1 MGRTGEHL
9 RRHAAWALILCLGA
23 GSVVALLFLLRDVSQ
38 VHDGVHLHW
47 ILLAVCFFAAE
58 TWVVHLHFRSEAGS
72 FSLYE
77 VPLVLGLIF
86 TEPALLWVAI
96 VCGAG
101 LALRFVRKQPVIKVA
116 FNVANLSLHV
126 VVATLIVSLFD
137 VGDLLAPTSWLVL
150 GASTMVGGALQILLL
165 ALIIT
170 VTEGTFNRPQL
181 VSMVL
186 IGAVISAANTALA
199 LVAAILIETEPWAL
213 LLLAVTVAVLLVA
226 YRAYVSERTQRERV
240 EFLYSSTKALREN
253 SETTAAAAALL
264 DEATSMFRAARGD
277 LYLFARPE
285 EPGSGALF
293 HFVGGTTVGEP
304 LEDDAVAKRLAE
316 LAAEPVLATPG
327 EPPWS
332 GVLDRDVR
340 DGMVGVLRGAR
351 REIGVLVVANRLGNV
366 TSFTAEDLRL
376 FETLVQHAA
385 VALENDQLE
394 QALGEMR
401 RLERDLA
408 HQANHDTLTGL
419 ANRQLFGE
427 ALAGH
432 LDAARPVSVL
442 YIDLDDFKVVN
453 DTLGHDAGDQVLIE
467 VARRIGNVIRP
478 TDTAARL
485 GGDEFAVVLPESEQP
500 AMVARRLIQALHDPY
515 LIGDHDAQ
523 IGASIGVADSTPG
536 QTDASVLLNDAD
548 VAMYAAKSTGKG
560 SVVEFEPSMKE
571 HVSKQRRIRTQLRQ
585 AIDFDEFEVAYQP
598 IVDLQTGAVA
608 GAEALVRWHAA
619 DGVQMPGTF
628 IGEAERA
635 GLIVPIDRNVLAKV
649 VGRLED
655 LGTIAESAPFV
666 SVNLSA
672 RNFQQD
678 DLIDHFARTLM
689 NGGADPSRLVAE
701 ITETALL
708 RDPDRT
714 VELLTELRSLGVR
727 IALDD
732 FGTGYSSLSYLRR
745 LPVDILKIAQP
756 FVSDVAVDDTF
767 VRTMID
773 LGKNLGLT
781 IVAEGIEEPEQLAT
795 LVGLGCDL
803 GQGFLFAQP
812 MPFVDLVDHISAP
825 AAR

>member
-1 MGRTGEHL
+1 MRRIGESA
-9 RRHAAWALILCLGA
+9 RQHAAWALITCLGA
-23 GSVVALLFLLRDVSQ
+23 GSVAALLLVLTDLSRP
-38 VHDGVHLHW
+38 HDSVQLQW
-47 ILLAVCFFAAE
+47 WMLAVGFFAAE

-96 VCGAG
+96 VLGAG
-101 LALRFVRKQPVIKVA
+101 MALLTVRRQPGIKVA

-126 VVATLIVSLFD
+126 VVAALIVSVFSVDD
-137 VGDLLAPTSWLVL
+137 VLEPTTWAVL
-150 GASTMVGGALQILLL
+150 GVSTMLGGALQILLL
-165 ALIIT
+165 ASIIT
-170 VTEGTFNRPQL
+170 VTEGTINRPQL
-181 VSMVL
+181 ATMVL
-186 IGAVISAANTALA
+186 IGAVISAANPALA
-199 LVAAILIETEPWAL
+199 LVAAILIETEPWSL
-213 LLLAVTVAVLLVA
+213 LLLAVTVAVLLIA
-226 YRAYVSERTQRERV
+226 YRAYVAERTQRERV

-264 DEATSMFRAARGD
+264 DEAASMFRAARGD

-285 EPGSGALF
+285 ESGSGALF
-293 HFVGGTTVGEP
+293 QFAGGATVGQP
-304 LEDDAVAKRLAE
+304 LEDDDVAARLGALAVD
-316 LAAEPVLATPG
+316 PVIATPG
-327 EPPWS
+327 EGDWD
-332 GVLDRDVR
+332 GVLGDDIRDA
-340 DGMVGVLRGAR
+340 MVGVLRGAR
-351 REIGVLVVANRLGNV
+351 REIGVLVVSNRLGNV

-427 ALAGH
+427 ELAAQLGSGT
-432 LDAARPVSVL
+432 RVSVL

-453 DTLGHDAGDQVLIE
+453 DTLGHDAGDHVLVE
-467 VARRIGNVIRP
+467 VSRRINNVIRP

-485 GGDEFAVVLPESEQP
+485 GGDEFAVVLPDSDQP
-500 AMVARRLIQALHDPY
+500 ELVARRLIQALHDPF

-523 IGASIGVADSTPG
+523 IGASIGVATSTPD
-536 QTDASVLLNDAD
+536 QTDPSVLLNDAD

-585 AIDFDEFEVAYQP
+585 AIDLDEFEVAYQP
-598 IVDLQTGAVA
+598 IVDLQNGGVA
-608 GAEALVRWHAA
+608 GAEALVRWHAP

-635 GLIVPIDRNVLAKV
+635 GLIVPIDRNVLTKV
-649 VGRLED
+649 VDRLD
-655 LGTIAESAPFV
+655 ALDAVVDAPFV
-666 SVNLSA
+666 SGNLSA

-689 NGGADPSRLVAE
+689 NADADPSRLVAE

-714 VELLTELRSLGVR
+714 VELLVELRALGVR

-756 FVSDVAVDDTF
+756 FVSDVTVDDTF
-767 VRTMID
+767 VRTMVD

-781 IVAEGIEEPEQLAT
+781 IVAEGIEEPAQLDK
-795 LVGLGCDL
+795 LRELGCDL
-803 GQGFLFAQP
+803 GQGYLFAQP
-812 MPFVDLVDHISAP
+812 MPYDRLIEHLQAP
-825 AAR
+825 SSH

>member
-1 MGRTGEHL
+1 MRRIGENA
-9 RRHAAWALILCLGA
+9 RQHAAWALITCLGA
-23 GSVVALLFLLRDVSQ
+23 GSVAALLLVLTDLSRP
-38 VHDGVHLHW
+38 HDSVQLQW
-47 ILLAVCFFAAE
+47 WMLAVGFFAAE

-96 VCGAG
+96 VLGAG
-101 LALRFVRKQPVIKVA
+101 MALLTVRRQPGIKVA

-126 VVATLIVSLFD
+126 VVAALIVSVFSVDD
-137 VGDLLAPTSWLVL
+137 VLEPTTWAVL
-150 GASTMVGGALQILLL
+150 GVSTMLGGALQILLL
-165 ALIIT
+165 ASIIT
-170 VTEGTFNRPQL
+170 VTEGTINRPQL
-181 VSMVL
+181 ATMVL

-199 LVAAILIETEPWAL
+199 LVAAILIETEPWSL
-213 LLLAVTVAVLLVA
+213 LLLAVTVAVLLIA
-226 YRAYVSERTQRERV
+226 YRAYVAERTQRERV

-264 DEATSMFRAARGD
+264 DEAASMFRAARGD

-285 EPGSGALF
+285 ESGSGALF
-293 HFVGGTTVGEP
+293 QFAGGATVGQP
-304 LEDDAVAKRLAE
+304 LEDDDVAARLGALAVD
-316 LAAEPVLATPG
+316 PVIATPG
-327 EPPWS
+327 EGDWD
-332 GVLDRDVR
+332 GVLGDDIRDA
-340 DGMVGVLRGAR
+340 MVGVLRGAR
-351 REIGVLVVANRLGNV
+351 REIGVLVVSNRLGNV

-427 ALAGH
+427 ELAAQLGSGT
-432 LDAARPVSVL
+432 RVSVL

-453 DTLGHDAGDQVLIE
+453 DTLGHDAGDHVLVE
-467 VARRIGNVIRP
+467 VSRRINNVIRP

-485 GGDEFAVVLPESEQP
+485 GGDEFAVVLPDSDQP
-500 AMVARRLIQALHDPY
+500 ELVARRLIQALHDPF

-523 IGASIGVADSTPG
+523 IGASIGVATSTPD
-536 QTDASVLLNDAD
+536 QTDPSVLLNDAD

-560 SVVEFEPSMKE
+560 SVVEFVPSMKE

-585 AIDFDEFEVAYQP
+585 AIDLDEFEVAYQP
-598 IVDLQTGAVA
+598 IVDLQNGGVA
-608 GAEALVRWHAA
+608 GAEALVRWHAP

-635 GLIVPIDRNVLAKV
+635 GLIVPIDRNVLTKV
-649 VGRLED
+649 VDRLD
-655 LGTIAESAPFV
+655 ALDAVVDAPFV

-689 NGGADPSRLVAE
+689 NADADPSRLVAE

-714 VELLTELRSLGVR
+714 VELLVELRALGVR

-756 FVSDVAVDDTF
+756 FVSDVTVDDTF
-767 VRTMID
+767 VRTMVD

-781 IVAEGIEEPEQLAT
+781 IVAEGIEEPAQLDK
-795 LVGLGCDL
+795 LRELGCDL
-803 GQGFLFAQP
+803 GQGYLFAQP
-812 MPFVDLVDHISAP
+812 MPYDRLIEHLQAP
-825 AAR
+825 SSH